1 MFPKSKILSPNSNLA
16 TSQTVNVVISDA
28 CKTKTDVV
36 TNEPKS
42 ERMDKCPPEARSAE
56 SSVKQTPSNPAT
68 STTSARSASAPL
80 ERSPPPSDNPYAYV
94 PPLPPDSTSVNYC
107 SPDEAQGARAFSSI
121 KTRDVNLTQSPN
133 NMSDKDKNDTIE
145 FLKLLLKSYIN
156 NPIKYNGYIICTVP
170 LLERLIELLTG
181 CDECSVI
188 TADPEMNCCG
198 KEIST
203 HIVPVSKIWVKN
215 GNDTE
220 IFKYKY
226 SQYLQLFE
234 EYNVSLKLV
243 YIE

>member
-42 ERMDKCPPEARSAE
+42 ERTFCPEARSAE
-56 SSVKQTPSNPAT
+56 SSVKQTPSNPPAT
-68 STTSARSASAPL
+68 SAASTTST
-80 ERSPPPSDNPYAYV
+80 PPSDNPYAYV
-94 PPLPPDSTSVNYC
+94 PPLPPESTSVNYC
-107 SPDEAQGARAFSSI
+107 SPDEI

-181 CDECSVI
+181 CDECSVM
-188 TADPEMNCCG
+188 TADPEINCCG
-198 KEIST
+198 KEISS

-234 EYNVSLKLV
+234 EYNVSLKFV